1 MPVSALSLK
10 SNGAELCAKY
20 LMACRTMK
28 VFDLQS
34 AYSRIVKT
42 RLRKA
47 GLMPLMIGNMI
58 YTSHAFIISGISITH
73 LTIKKLA
80 TDF

>member
-1 MPVSALSLK
+1 MPASALSLK

-20 LMACRTMK
+20 LMVCHTMRA
-28 VFDLQS
+28 FDLQS

-58 YTSHAFIISGISITH
+58 YTSHAFIISGIWITRII
-73 LTIKKLA
+73 IKKHVI
-80 TDF
+80 DS